1 MSSIFFSFL
10 CEAACGH
17 SENHCTLLPRFC
29 ETLRKEKEV
38 PKVFVVSES
47 PKHNIAPALDYG
59 EIEVVLPP
67 SQSQIIFSSAPTVS
81 RIKRV
86 LEVFSDD
93 DYLLF
98 IGDPTAIAILATVA
112 AAKNNGRFKCLKWDK
127 QERRYLPIQID
138 IFPHRGSDDD

>member
-10 CEAACGH
+10 CKATCSR
-17 SENHCTLLPRFC
+17 SEIHCTLPARFC
-29 ETLRKEKEV
+29 ETQRKENEV

-86 LEVFSDD
+86 LENFSDD

-138 IFPHRGSDDD
+138 IFPHRGGDND

>member
-10 CEAACGH
+10 CKAACGH

-86 LEVFSDD
+86 LEVFTDD

>member
-1 MSSIFFSFL
+1 M
-10 CEAACGH
+10 
-17 SENHCTLLPRFC
+17 
-29 ETLRKEKEV
+29 
-38 PKVFVVSES
+38 PKVFVVAES

-86 LEVFSDD
+86 LEVFTDD

-138 IFPHRGSDDD
+138 IFPHRGGDDD

>member
-1 MSSIFFSFL
+1 MQL
-10 CEAACGH
+10 
-17 SENHCTLLPRFC
+17 
-29 ETLRKEKEV
+29 
-38 PKVFVVSES
+38 PKVFVVAES

-86 LEVFSDD
+86 LEGFTDD

>member
-86 LEVFSDD
+86 LEVFTDD

>member
-1 MSSIFFSFL
+1 MS
-10 CEAACGH
+10 
-17 SENHCTLLPRFC
+17 T
-29 ETLRKEKEV
+29 
-38 PKVFVVSES
+38 VFVVAES

-67 SQSQIIFSSAPTVS
+67 SQSQVIFSSGPTVA

-86 LEVFSDD
+86 LESFNDD

-98 IGDPTAIAILATVA
+98 IGDPTAIAIMATVA
-112 AAKNNGRFKCLKWDK
+112 AAKNHGRYKCLKWDK

-138 IFPHRGSDDD
+138 IFPHKESDDD

>member
-1 MSSIFFSFL
+1 
-10 CEAACGH
+10 
-17 SENHCTLLPRFC
+17 
-29 ETLRKEKEV
+29 V
-38 PKVFVVSES
+38 PKVYAVSES

-67 SQSQIIFSSAPTVS
+67 SQAQVIFSSAPTVA

-86 LEVFSDD
+86 LTDFSDD

-98 IGDPTAIAILATVA
+98 IGDPTAIAIMATVA
-112 AAKNNGRFKCLKWDK
+112 AAKNSGRYKCLKWDK

-138 IFPHRGSDDD
+138 IFPHHRSGDDD